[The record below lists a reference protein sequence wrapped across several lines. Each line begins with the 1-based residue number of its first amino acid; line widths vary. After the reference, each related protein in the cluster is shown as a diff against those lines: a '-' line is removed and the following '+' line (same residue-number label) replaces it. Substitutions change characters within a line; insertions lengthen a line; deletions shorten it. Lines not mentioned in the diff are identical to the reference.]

1 MNEYPEAKL
10 AFLTDPE
17 RGVWVLNV
25 QIGEGELQ
33 RFRITKDHLF
43 GLNSKTADIL
53 LKEFK

>member
-1 MNEYPEAKL
+1 MSEYPEAKL

-17 RGVWVLNV
+17 RGVWILNV
-25 QIGEGELQ
+25 QIGEGDLQ
-33 RFRITKDHLF
+33 RFRLTRDHLF

>member
-1 MNEYPEAKL
+1 MDETPAARL
-10 AFLTDPE
+10 VFLTDPE
-17 RGVWVLNV
+17 RGVWVLNI

-53 LKEFK
+53 LREFK